1 MAAWLVATYI
11 IGMIFNNVFLFS
23 ENVSCG
29 GHRGSRSIP
38 VAIKT
43 PISKEHSLIRTRNID
58 NDHNAV
64 TYARGNGANTTTCS
78 IIMIITMTLF
88 LLTLFLY

>member
-1 MAAWLVATYI
+1 M
-11 IGMIFNNVFLFS
+11 FSLFS
-23 ENVSCG
+23 ENISCG
-29 GHRGSRSIP
+29 GHRQSRSIP

-43 PISKEHSLIRTRNID
+43 PIFKKHSLIRTRNID
-58 NDHNAV
+58 NDHNTV

-78 IIMIITMTLF
+78 IIMIIIMTLL